1 MTFKRKMLNSSLFI
15 LTTITLAACNTEN
28 ISTKKAT
35 VNKAVISS
43 NEIQKGFTL
52 EELDIEKINESDL
65 KQKINMQNDNGVYLY
80 DYKSKKEIYILFNG
94 VGTNYSNI
102 KFKMNGQKLAISY
115 RSTVDKGMNIQS
127 LFELKSTKQ
136 FDGNFTITL
145 KNNDKETAFANI
157 YTQ

>member
-1 MTFKRKMLNSSLFI
+1 MAFKRKMLNFSIFI
-15 LTTITLAACNTEN
+15 LTSFTLTACNSE
-28 ISTKKAT
+28 SVPTKKT
-35 VNKAVISS
+35 LVNKVVISS
-43 NEIQKGFTL
+43 NEIQKGFIL

-65 KQKINMQNDNGVYLY
+65 KQKINMNNDNGVYLY

-115 RSTVDKGMNIQS
+115 RSTVDKGMNRHS

-136 FDGNFTITL
+136 FDENFKITL
-145 KNNDKETAFANI
+145 KNNDKETAFENI